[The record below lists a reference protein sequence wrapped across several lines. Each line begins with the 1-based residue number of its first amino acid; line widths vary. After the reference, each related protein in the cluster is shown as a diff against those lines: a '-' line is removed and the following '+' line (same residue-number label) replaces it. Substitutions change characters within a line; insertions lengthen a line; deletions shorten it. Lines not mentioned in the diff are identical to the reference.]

1 MQTLT
6 CELVKKGSS
15 IKPPLMKTVYFLL
28 FLSLL
33 GSTVFCCKPDEEGT
47 APPISCIIASKKYI
61 YPDKTFNETKYTYT
75 SSRLQKIEEH
85 NSTGKLLLEQEYEFS
100 NGRAVK
106 LITSNSTG
114 KLAETLFTYDGDKL
128 KKMEHLEKK
137 ADQSFGKLYEKTF
150 EYTGD
155 KISRVNYTF
164 FNGGS
169 AFYALYE
176 YTGDNITTV
185 KAYETTSEQL
195 LEENYYHYDDKANP
209 FYQMH
214 LLRAG
219 QVQEASKNNVI
230 HSKIVAHRHVPQLPE
245 VSYTYEYNSTGNPS
259 KKVVNAPGW
268 GSIAEEIYSY
278 TCH

>member
-1 MQTLT
+1 
-6 CELVKKGSS
+6 
-15 IKPPLMKTVYFLL
+15 MKTVYFLL

-33 GSTVFCCKPDEEGT
+33 GITVISCKPDEEGP
-47 APPISCIIASKKYI
+47 APPISCTIASKKYI

-75 SSRLQKIEEH
+75 STGRLQKMEEH
-85 NSTGKLLLEQEYEFS
+85 NSTGKLLLRQEYEFS
-100 NGRAVK
+100 NGKAVK
-106 LITSNSTG
+106 LITSTSTG
-114 KLAETLFTYDGDKL
+114 KSAETVFSYDSDKL
-128 KKMEHLEKK
+128 KKIEHLEKK
-137 ADQSFGKLYEKTF
+137 ADQNFSKLYEKTF

-164 FNGGS
+164 FNGSS

-185 KAYETTSEQL
+185 KAYETASEQL

-214 LLRAG
+214 PFRAG

-230 HSKIVAHRHVPQLPE
+230 HSKIVAHRHQPQLPE
-245 VSYTYEYNSTGNPS
+245 VSYTYEYNSTGNPF

-268 GSIAEEIYSY
+268 GSIAEEEYLY